1 MGTAQTSDD
10 YCTGKKP
17 ITTTLAL
24 EFDIVSFQ
32 DPVGNWRVGSAG
44 QNYISIYV
52 RTIPDNINICHPL

>member
-32 DPVGNWRVGSAG
+32 DPVGNWRVERGTELYF
-44 QNYISIYV
+44 NL
-52 RTIPDNINICHPL
+52 RENNPR